1 MQSFVESATHKV
13 AAGISEKKNACRCY
27 LSPASSDLVL
37 PCLDWGMLWLLAV
50 HSSSSLCA
58 GGVCGQSKVLFL
70 GHRQR
75 VCLFLL
81 ITVLAVSLYS
91 WEEVGSWRCEFQQDV
106 YGQPMKCLLWGSQSV
121 YFTGH

>member
-1 MQSFVESATHKV
+1 MQSFMKSATHKM
-13 AAGISEKKNACRCY
+13 AAGISEENMLADVTSVQ
-27 LSPASSDLVL
+27 LPLVWFCLALTGECCGCLLYIRL
-37 PCLDWGMLWLLAV
+37 PLF
-50 HSSSSLCA
+50 A

-91 WEEVGSWRCEFQQDV
+91 WEEVGTEDDV
-106 YGQPMKCLLWGSQSV
+106 NSSKLFMVNP
-121 YFTGH
+121 